1 MKHVGMVA
9 NTGRRCVVV
18 FREIYDEKGNVVEPD
33 KCLVVETDTLP
44 DHAHQDIISIV
55 ESEPAQ
61 RTGNL
66 YEVLARSRMT
76 EGSIALVWLHAN
88 KRLTK
93 YDTSNVY
100 LLPDSSTKVRLDKIN
115 KIVALQKSGAS
126 QQDIENIMRDDTD
139 QPPRAMP
146 ATTAPVNPQ
155 ITDAVTQTATVE
167 PQVDKTKLA
176 ENLLKSSEQLIE
188 QAKAMQMQAQELL
201 KETLEKKEPAKT
213 RAKKSVKNVVV

>member
-18 FREIYDEKGNVVEPD
+18 FREIYDEKGKVIEPD

-44 DHAHQDIISIV
+44 DHAHQDIINIV

-66 YEVLARSRMT
+66 FEVLARSRMT
-76 EGSIALVWLHAN
+76 EGSVALSWLHN
-88 KRLTK
+88 NNRLKK
-93 YDTSNVY
+93 YDTSNVF

-115 KIVALQKSGAS
+115 KIVEMQKSGAS

-139 QPPRAMP
+139 KPPRSMP
-146 ATTAPVNPQ
+146 TTTAPVNPQ
-155 ITDAVTQTATVE
+155 ITDAVTQVVE
-167 PQVDKTKLA
+167 EAVNKTQIA
-176 ENLLKSSEQLIE
+176 ENLLKTSEQLIE
-188 QAKAMQMQAQELL
+188 QAKAMQLQAQELL
-201 KETLEKKEPAKT
+201 KETLEKKEPAKPRT
-213 RAKKSVKNVVV
+213 RKSTKNVVA

>member
-9 NTGRRCVVV
+9 NTGRRCIVV
-18 FREIYDEKGNVVEPD
+18 FREIYDERGKVVEPD

-61 RTGNL
+61 RTGNF

-76 EGSIALVWLHAN
+76 EGSIALSWLHN
-88 KRLTK
+88 NNRLKK

-126 QQDIENIMRDDTD
+126 QQDIENVMRDDTD
-139 QPPRAMP
+139 QPPRQLN
-146 ATTAPVNPQ
+146 ATPVDTQ
-155 ITDAVTQTATVE
+155 ITDSVTQSSPVAE
-167 PQVDKTKLA
+167 PAINKAALA
-176 ENLLKSSEQLIE
+176 ETLLKSSEQLLE
-188 QAKAMQMQAQELL
+188 QAKAMQIQAQELL
-201 KETLEKKEPAKT
+201 KEAEPKKAPAKP
-213 RAKKSVKNVVV
+213 RAKKTLKNASV